1 MWYRPVKLP
10 TSWKGLFETP
20 SGKFEFV
27 SQKLRQAVSGK
38 AALDQMGI
46 RVAGVEALMGHYEAP
61 KLGVDR
67 SKYPLFMVP
76 YEMINLTSGWIPSPP
91 FLYKT
96 IFATQLLKNESFA
109 AVNPATAAKYNL
121 HQGDRAVVRSPLGQL
136 PVRIDLFE
144 GRNAGKGLHAAR
156 LWSHGLR

>member
-1 MWYRPVKLP
+1 
-10 TSWKGLFETP
+10 
-20 SGKFEFV
+20 
-27 SQKLRQAVSGK
+27 
-38 AALDQMGI
+38 MGI

-96 IFATQLLKNESFA
+96 IFATQLLKNESFVA
-109 AVNPATAAKYNL
+109 MNPATAAKYKL
-121 HQGDRAVVRSPLGQL
+121 HQGDRAVVKSPLGQL
-136 PVRIDLFE
+136 QVRVDLFE
-144 GRNAGKGLHAAR
+144 GAMPGRVYMPIGFGHTAYDEYQKGKGVNPNNIVKALNDPVSGYP
-156 LWSHGLR
+156 LWWNTPVKLVKA